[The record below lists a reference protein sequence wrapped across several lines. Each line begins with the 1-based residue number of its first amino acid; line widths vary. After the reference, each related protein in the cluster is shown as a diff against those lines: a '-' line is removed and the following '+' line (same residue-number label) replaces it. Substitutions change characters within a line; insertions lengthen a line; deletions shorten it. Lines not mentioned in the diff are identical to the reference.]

1 VSCAVAAAVA
11 QNLLHETA
19 TITNITILMV
29 GWLLIVLGLFAYPLS
44 AFCRPL
50 AELKKATLMRLSAQA
65 TQYHRLA
72 ERKLIGSNVVAESS
86 PDAEQPQEEVADP
99 SKQFETTRK
108 LSPMLLSRS
117 ALLPVSAAALL
128 PFVIV
133 ASSRVPFKEV
143 LSLVKKLLLL

>member
-1 VSCAVAAAVA
+1 
-11 QNLLHETA
+11 
-19 TITNITILMV
+19 
-29 GWLLIVLGLFAYPLS
+29 
-44 AFCRPL
+44 
-50 AELKKATLMRLSAQA
+50 MRLSAQA

-86 PDAEQPQEEVADP
+86 PDAEQPQEEVVDP